1 MDAVEYVKRRMMT
14 NQEAATLIVKEYG
27 NYRGICIEHK
37 QFSYINPNLSEAI
50 AMAVSS
56 IK

>member
-1 MDAVEYVKRRMMT
+1 MMT

-27 NYRGICIEHK
+27 NYRGLCIEHK

-50 AMAVSS
+50 AMAVAVLS
-56 IK
+56 KENNKED